1 MIKSIVIAALLLSV
15 TAAMGQER
23 ARVGACAADI
33 KEKCAGVERGEGRI
47 RACVKEHL
55 TEFSEPCQTRLAK
68 VAAIGKACSA
78 DVKQKCA
85 KERGR
90 ARKATCI
97 KGVLGEVGDKCK
109 EALGEAVAGRE

>member
-47 RACVKEHL
+47 SASASRVSGWVVPTDEERMIARHTASVLE
-55 TEFSEPCQTRLAK
+55 LARSP
-68 VAAIGKACSA
+68 VH
-78 DVKQKCA
+78 V
-85 KERGR
+85 
-90 ARKATCI
+90 
-97 KGVLGEVGDKCK
+97 
-109 EALGEAVAGRE
+109 